1 MYDILVILV
10 CLGLLIGLAYRGG
23 NIVLLAPATAILAVI
38 LSGAGGTVLAA
49 YSQIFMTATGGFIVA
64 YFPLFLLGAV
74 FGKLMDVTGSARVL
88 AERIVR
94 WLGAQRAIL
103 AVILSCAAMTYGGV
117 SLFVVAFAVY
127 PIAVRLFRQANLPR
141 RLMPATIALGSFTFT
156 MSALPGAPAI
166 QNAIPMPFF
175 GTTPF
180 AAPGLGLIAAAVMF
194 VAGWRW
200 LEWRAQRIGG
210 GFDGSGTAT
219 APYETVESA
228 GPHIVLAALPLL
240 LVLALNALFT
250 WLVIPAMDTAY
261 LALPLYGET
270 TVEEVRGIWSVIAA
284 LTLSVLVLIALNFRQ
299 FASLVPALDNGAHN
313 ALLPIFNTASL
324 VGFGA
329 VVASLSGFALITER
343 LLGWGDG
350 APLVSLAVASAFLAG
365 LTGSASGGM
374 SIALTALGDSYLQ
387 LAEATGISPE
397 LLHRVTALATGSLD
411 TLPHNGAV
419 ITLLSICGLTHRQ
432 SYGDLAMVG
441 IVFPVL
447 ALVVV
452 IVLGT
457 LFGSF

>member
-1 MYDILVILV
+1 M
-10 CLGLLIGLAYRGG
+10 
-23 NIVLLAPATAILAVI
+23 
-38 LSGAGGTVLAA
+38 
-49 YSQIFMTATGGFIVA
+49 
-64 YFPLFLLGAV
+64 
-74 FGKLMDVTGSARVL
+74 
-88 AERIVR
+88 
-94 WLGAQRAIL
+94 
-103 AVILSCAAMTYGGV
+103 
-117 SLFVVAFAVY
+117 
-127 PIAVRLFRQANLPR
+127 
-141 RLMPATIALGSFTFT
+141 
-156 MSALPGAPAI
+156 
-166 QNAIPMPFF
+166 
-175 GTTPF
+175 
-180 AAPGLGLIAAAVMF
+180 
-194 VAGWRW
+194 
-200 LEWRAQRIGG
+200 
-210 GFDGSGTAT
+210 
-219 APYETVESA
+219 
-228 GPHIVLAALPLL
+228 
-240 LVLALNALFT
+240 
-250 WLVIPAMDTAY
+250 
-261 LALPLYGET
+261 
-270 TVEEVRGIWSVIAA
+270 
-284 LTLSVLVLIALNFRQ
+284 
-299 FASLVPALDNGAHN
+299 PALDNGAHN